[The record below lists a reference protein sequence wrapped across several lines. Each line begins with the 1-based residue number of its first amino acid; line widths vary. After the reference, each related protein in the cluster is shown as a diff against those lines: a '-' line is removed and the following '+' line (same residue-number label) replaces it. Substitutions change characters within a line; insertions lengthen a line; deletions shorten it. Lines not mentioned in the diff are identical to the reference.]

1 MFLVTNLRCERKN
14 NQMALA
20 DQHIDVELLA
30 GDAEAFGR
38 FYARHEDFVLS
49 VLLRRCGSAEL
60 AADLTAEMFA
70 RALAGRNA
78 FDPSRGEPRGW
89 LYGIARHVLSDS
101 LARGRVEDSVRRE
114 LGLRRLSLD
123 DEAITRIE
131 GLIGDVALAALDGL
145 PEDQRI
151 AVQSREEDDPNY
163 RSLLDKGPL
172 FIETRWRRD
181 GPGSRE
187 YRFPRA
193 MREPATLLIE
203 GERSSARAGHGSC
216 WD

>member
-1 MFLVTNLRCERKN
+1 MFLVTNLRCEWKN

-38 FYARHEDFVLS
+38 FYAQHEDFVHS
-49 VLLRRCGSAEL
+49 VFLRRCGSAEL
-60 AADLTAEMFA
+60 AADLTAETFA
-70 RALAGRNA
+70 RALAGWNA
-78 FDPSRGEPRGW
+78 FDASRGEPRGW
-89 LYGIARHVLSDS
+89 LYGIARHVLSNS

-131 GLIGDVALAALDGL
+131 ELIGDVALAALDGL

-151 AVQSREEDDPNY
+151 AVQSPEEDDPNY

-172 FIETRWRRD
+172 FI
-181 GPGSRE
+181 
-187 YRFPRA
+187 
-193 MREPATLLIE
+193 
-203 GERSSARAGHGSC
+203 
-216 WD
+216 

>member
-1 MFLVTNLRCERKN
+1 MFLVTNLRCEWKN

-20 DQHIDVELLA
+20 DQQIDVELLA

-60 AADLTAEMFA
+60 AADLTAETFA

-78 FDPSRGEPRGW
+78 FDASRGEPRGW

-101 LARGRVEDSVRRE
+101 LAHGRVDDSTRRQLSLE
-114 LGLRRLSLD
+114 RLALD

-131 GLIGDVALAALDGL
+131 ELTGDVALAALDGL
-145 PEDQRI
+145 PQDQRI
-151 AVQSREEDDPNY
+151 AV
-163 RSLLDKGPL
+163 
-172 FIETRWRRD
+172 
-181 GPGSRE
+181 PGRVLKE
-187 YRFPRA
+187 
-193 MREPATLLIE
+193 
-203 GERSSARAGHGSC
+203 AG
-216 WD
+216 

>member
-1 MFLVTNLRCERKN
+1 MSLVTNLRCEWKN

-20 DQHIDVELLA
+20 DQQIDVELLA

-60 AADLTAEMFA
+60 AADLTAETFA
-70 RALAGRNA
+70 RALAGRHA
-78 FDPSRGEPRGW
+78 FDASRGEPRGW
-89 LYGIARHVLSDS
+89 LYGIARHVLSAS

-114 LGLRRLSLD
+114 LGLRRLSID

-131 GLIGDVALAALDGL
+131 ELIGDVAIAALDDL

-151 AVQSREEDDPNY
+151 AVRGRVLDEAEYEELATALRCSPSVVRKRVSRGL
-163 RSLLDKGPL
+163 RAL
-172 FIETRWRRD
+172 
-181 GPGSRE
+181 RE
-187 YRFPRA
+187 RLQ
-193 MREPATLLIE
+193 EST
-203 GERSSARAGHGSC
+203 
-216 WD
+216 